1 MTLPKM
7 LTVLDP
13 RFWLA
18 LAVAAAFAYGGG
30 RFQQYCKDA
39 DRHAAKR
46 VEQNLEAARAQAVAV
61 SGARAE
67 EQRRTRAQQEIA
79 SNAQDQL
86 NAARADAVAAADV
99 SRRLRQRVD
108 ALLASHAA
116 GNPAAT
122 CGRAPDAN
130 ADALLAELFRSTQER
145 LGTLAQ
151 DVDAARTAGLACE
164 QAYSALTAK

>member
-1 MTLPKM
+1 M
-7 LTVLDP
+7 LTLLDP

-18 LAVAAAFAYGGG
+18 LAAAAAFAYGGG

-39 DRHAAKR
+39 DRYAAER
-46 VEQNLEAARAQAVAV
+46 AEQNLEATRAQAAAV
-61 SGARAE
+61 SDARAE

-108 ALLASHAA
+108 ALLAGNAA
-116 GNPAAT
+116 GNSAAT
-122 CGRAPDAN
+122 RSGAPDAN
-130 ADALLAELFRSTQER
+130 TDALLAELFRRADER
-145 LGTLAQ
+145 AGTLAQ

-164 QAYSALTAK
+164 RAYDALTVK